1 MHKNQ
6 IELLSFLRK
15 TSLLKLPDTEK
26 ILIAKIQAH
35 QGLNGWLKIYSYS
48 ESKKK
53 FSNYKHFFV
62 MNNESYIYLDIEDII
77 VNKSI
82 KIKFKSFNSR
92 EDSDQYVGKN
102 LYVDREQ
109 LDALEDNQYYWNDL
123 IGLNVY
129 LDDGKEIGVLSEII
143 ETGSN
148 DVLVVKGD
156 KEILVPYIIGESVK
170 KVIIEE
176 KKIIIDKIYYE
187 Q

>member
-15 TSLLKLPDTEK
+15 TSPFKLPDTEK

-35 QGLNGWLKIYSYS
+35 QGLNGWLKVYSYS

-62 MNNESYIYLDIEDII
+62 MDNDSYTHLDIEEII

-82 KIKFKSFNSR
+82 KIKFKNFNSR

-109 LDALEDNQYYWNDL
+109 LD
-123 IGLNVY
+123 
-129 LDDGKEIGVLSEII
+129 VL
-143 ETGSN
+143 
-148 DVLVVKGD
+148 
-156 KEILVPYIIGESVK
+156 
-170 KVIIEE
+170 
-176 KKIIIDKIYYE
+176 KIINTIGMI
-187 Q
+187 

>member
-1 MHKNQ
+1 M
-6 IELLSFLRK
+6 L
-15 TSLLKLPDTEK
+15 DTEK

-62 MNNESYIYLDIEDII
+62 IKNETYVRLDVEDIQ
-77 VNKSI
+77 VTKSI
-82 KIKFKSFNSR
+82 KIKFKNFSLR
-92 EDSDQYVGKN
+92 EDSDEYIGQN
-102 LYVDREQ
+102 LYIDREQ
-109 LDALEDNQYYWNDL
+109 LVELDDNQYYWNDL

-129 LDDGKEIGVLSEII
+129 LDEGEQIGVVNDII

-148 DVLVVKGD
+148 DVLVIKGSKG
-156 KEILVPYIIGESVK
+156 KEILIPYVFGSSVK
-170 KVIIEE
+170 QVILDE

-187 Q
+187 

>member
-15 TSLLKLPDTEK
+15 NSFLKLPDTEK

-77 VNKSI
+77 VNKS
-82 KIKFKSFNSR
+82 
-92 EDSDQYVGKN
+92 
-102 LYVDREQ
+102 
-109 LDALEDNQYYWNDL
+109 
-123 IGLNVY
+123 
-129 LDDGKEIGVLSEII
+129 SEIRWF
-143 ETGSN
+143 ESN
-148 DVLVVKGD
+148 
-156 KEILVPYIIGESVK
+156 
-170 KVIIEE
+170 
-176 KKIIIDKIYYE
+176 
-187 Q
+187 

>member
-1 MHKNQ
+1 M
-6 IELLSFLRK
+6 L
-15 TSLLKLPDTEK
+15 DTEK

-62 MNNESYIYLDIEDII
+62 IKNETYVRLDVEDIQ
-77 VNKSI
+77 VTKSI
-82 KIKFKSFNSR
+82 KIKFKNFSLR
-92 EDSDQYVGKN
+92 EDSDEYIGKN
-102 LYVDREQ
+102 LYIDREQ
-109 LDALEDNQYYWNDL
+109 LVELDDNQYYWNDL

-129 LDDGKEIGVLSEII
+129 LDEGEQIGVVNDII

-148 DVLVVKGD
+148 DVLVIKGSKG
-156 KEILVPYIIGESVK
+156 KEILIPYVFGSSVK
-170 KVIIEE
+170 QVILDE

-187 Q
+187 